1 MKLCYRSSNQ
11 VGEVRAPEEAVQTN
25 EDQGLEDFVINDHG
39 QLLQLREKYSIQ
51 CLQILGEYVEA
62 LGPVL
67 HEKGVD
73 VCLAL
78 LQRSINDK
86 EGCGYFLL
94 LPDVLKLICALAA
107 HRKFAALFVDRGG
120 IQKILSVPRVTQ
132 TYTALSAS
140 LFTFGS
146 LQVIMK
152 YLTD

>member
-1 MKLCYRSSNQ
+1 MLVCRSSNQ
-11 VGEVRAPEEAVQTN
+11 ASEEPVAEKAVQTN
-25 EDQGLEDFVINDHG
+25 EDQELEDFVISDHE
-39 QLLQLREKYSIQ
+39 QLLQLMEKYSIQ

-73 VCLAL
+73 VCLTL

-86 EGCGYFLL
+86 EGFGHFLL
-94 LPDVLKLICALAA
+94 LSDVLRLICALAA

-132 TYTALSAS
+132 TYAALSS
-140 LFTFGS
+140 CLFTFGS
-146 LQVIMK
+146 LQVIMQ
-152 YLTD
+152 